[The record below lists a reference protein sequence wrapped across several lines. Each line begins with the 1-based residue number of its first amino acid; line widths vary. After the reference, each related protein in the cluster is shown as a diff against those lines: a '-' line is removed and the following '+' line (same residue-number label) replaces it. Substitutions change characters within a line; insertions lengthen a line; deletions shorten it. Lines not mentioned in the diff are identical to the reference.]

1 MKFTKIAKSISNFVP
16 RRALFFV
23 PGHDKKFLAKAP
35 NFKVDC
41 LVLELE
47 DGVAMSSKKQARE
60 NVAEY
65 LNDLPTKT
73 HKCFELGVRV
83 NSPSS
88 GMLKDDLSVLSK
100 AKHTPQAFMIPKID
114 SVEELAYIADA
125 FRTTYGE
132 ERINNKNIKLVIWI
146 ESARALLDMPRIL
159 NNTLNLHLNT
169 GFPRLDAVVF
179 GSDDFCANIGATRSS
194 IGTETLYAR
203 QRFVT
208 CCKAFNLQAIDS
220 VFIDYKNLDDLK
232 QQSIE
237 GFSWGFTGKQIIH
250 PRQIETTQNAF
261 YPSADKI
268 KWAEELIDLFEKHQK
283 DGKGAFIFR
292 GQMID
297 KPLLLQAI
305 NIVEMKR
312 KIEEIN

>member
-1 MKFTKIAKSISNFVP
+1 MHLTRIVKSISSFVP
-16 RRALFFV
+16 RRALLYV
-23 PGHDKKFLAKAP
+23 PGHNKKVLAKVP
-35 NFKVDC
+35 NINVDC

-47 DGVAMSSKKQARE
+47 DGVAMSSKKEARQ
-60 NVAEY
+60 NVSEY
-65 LNDLPTKT
+65 LNDLPSKT
-73 HKCFELGVRV
+73 HKCFELGVRI

-88 GMLKDDLSVLSK
+88 GLLKDDLTELSK
-100 AKHTPQAFMIPKID
+100 AKYTPQAFMIPKVD
-114 SVEELAYIADA
+114 SVEELAYIWDA

-132 ERINNKNIKLVIWI
+132 ERIINKEIKLVIWI

-159 NNTLNLHLNT
+159 NNTLNLHSNV

-179 GSDDFCANIGATRSS
+179 GSDDYCANIGATRSPQ
-194 IGTETLYAR
+194 GTETLYAR

-220 VFIDYKNLDDLK
+220 VYIDIKDLK
-232 QQSIE
+232 GLEEQAAE

-250 PRQIETTQNAF
+250 PSQIETTQKAF
-261 YPSADKI
+261 YPNEKKI
-268 KWAEELIDLFEKHQK
+268 EWAEELIDLFEKHQK

-312 KIEEIN
+312 KIEKRN